1 MFGDLMGM
9 MGKLKESQEKVKAA
23 RERLKT
29 VTLRES
35 SPDGLLEVT
44 VSASREI
51 RDIQISGELLDDRE
65 QLTDYL
71 VTVVNRAMKKAGEI
85 HDAELSAA
93 AKEGMPD
100 IPGLDNFLK

>member
-1 MFGDLMGM
+1 MGM
-9 MGKLKESQEKVKAA
+9 MGKLKESQEKVKAT

-29 VTLRES
+29 VTLKEA

-51 RDIQISGELLDDRE
+51 RDIQIDDSLFQDRE

-71 VTVVNRAMKKAGEI
+71 VTVTNRALKKAGDI